1 MKRYLFVGL
10 LVLLVLGTAC
20 STQKD
25 DATNVLT
32 GRIVADLGNEQ
43 VKEKGTTISVV
54 QNEENIVTIEV
65 LGKNGLEPKEVKT
78 KLGDKIRF
86 YNKDPANK
94 DMEITMRLGKT
105 NKFIT
110 TPIIKPNMYTEYFFS
125 EAGDYTY
132 WTIGYGIQGKIE
144 VIN

>member
-1 MKRYLFVGL
+1 MKKYLLAGL
-10 LVLLVLGTAC
+10 LVLLLFGTAC
-20 STQKD
+20 SEQKD
-25 DATNVLT
+25 DATNALT
-32 GRIVADLGNEQ
+32 GRVIADLGNEQ
-43 VKEKGTTISVV
+43 VKEKGTTILVV
-54 QNEENIVTIEV
+54 QNEENVVIIDV
-65 LGKNGLEPKEVKT
+65 LGKNGLEPKEVKM

-94 DMEITMRLGKT
+94 DMEITMRFGKT

-110 TPIIKPNMYTEYFFS
+110 TPVVKPKTYTEYFFS

-132 WTIGYGIQGKIE
+132 WTNGYGIQGKIE